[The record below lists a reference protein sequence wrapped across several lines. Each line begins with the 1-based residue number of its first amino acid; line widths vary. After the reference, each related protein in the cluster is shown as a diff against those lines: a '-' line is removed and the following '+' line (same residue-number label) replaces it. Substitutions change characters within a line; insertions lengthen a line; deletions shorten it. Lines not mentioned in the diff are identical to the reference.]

1 VAWSYSNY
9 IDALEKEDI
18 LNKTNEDTFSCLSG
32 DSGHEKP
39 RSAKPTVDVSDLR
52 DLKAPQAE
60 RLPEPEPEIKPTTGK
75 KKQNEK
81 SKKEAPKSANKE
93 NSKANSKNGSAKS
106 KVDKKVSV
114 QIEMTKKQPS
124 SAAKTKSVDKSSQLT
139 TRDVPASIKRAA

>member
-1 VAWSYSNY
+1 MS
-9 IDALEKEDI
+9 LF
-18 LNKTNEDTFSCLSG
+18 L
-32 DSGHEKP
+32 
-39 RSAKPTVDVSDLR
+39 
-52 DLKAPQAE
+52 
-60 RLPEPEPEIKPTTGK
+60 
-75 KKQNEK
+75 
-81 SKKEAPKSANKE
+81 E